1 MPNDDRDKLDRS
13 LEAMRST
20 VEGLQSTAQKAGP
33 AATISYSLIGAIGV
47 MTAVGY
53 GLDRWL
59 GTWPWLLIGGMLF
72 GVATGFYLLAKEVWR
87 K

>member
-1 MPNDDRDKLDRS
+1 MPNDHRGKLIRS
-13 LEAMRST
+13 IET
-20 VEGLQSTAQKAGP
+20 LQSTVQNAGP

-47 MTAVGY
+47 MTMVGY

-59 GTWPWLLIGGMLF
+59 GTWPWFLVGGMLF

>member
-1 MPNDDRDKLDRS
+1 MPDDDRGKLIRS
-13 LEAMRST
+13 LES
-20 VEGLQSTAQKAGP
+20 LQSTAQKAGP

-53 GLDRWL
+53 GLDHWL
-59 GTWPWLLIGGMLF
+59 GTSPWLLIGCMLF

>member
-1 MPNDDRDKLDRS
+1 MPDDDRGKLDRS
-13 LEAMRST
+13 IEAVRST

-33 AATISYSLIGAIGV
+33 AASISYSLIGAIGV
-47 MTAVGY
+47 MTVVGY

-59 GTWPWLLIGGMLF
+59 GTWPWFLIGGMLF

>member
-1 MPNDDRDKLDRS
+1 MPNDSRGKLIRS
-13 LEAMRST
+13 IES
-20 VEGLQSTAQKAGP
+20 LQSTVQNAGP

-47 MTAVGY
+47 MTIIGY
-53 GLDRWL
+53 GLDHWL
-59 GTWPWLLIGGMLF
+59 GTWPWFLVGGMLF

>member
-1 MPNDDRDKLDRS
+1 MPNDRRGKLIRS
-13 LEAMRST
+13 IET
-20 VEGLQSTAQKAGP
+20 LQSTVQNAGP
-33 AATISYSLIGAIGV
+33 AATISYSMIGAIGV
-47 MTAVGY
+47 MTMVGY

-59 GTWPWLLIGGMLF
+59 GTWPWFLVGGMLF

>member
-1 MPNDDRDKLDRS
+1 M
-13 LEAMRST
+13 
-20 VEGLQSTAQKAGP
+20 
-33 AATISYSLIGAIGV
+33 IGAIGV
-47 MTAVGY
+47 MTAIGY

-59 GTWPWLLIGGMLF
+59 GTWPWFLLGCILF

>member
-1 MPNDDRDKLDRS
+1 MPDDDRGKLIRS
-13 LEAMRST
+13 LESLQTT
-20 VEGLQSTAQKAGP
+20 VQKAGP

-53 GLDRWL
+53 GLDHWL
-59 GTWPWLLIGGMLF
+59 GTWPWLLVGGMLF

>member
-1 MPNDDRDKLDRS
+1 MPNDSRGKLIRS
-13 LEAMRST
+13 IES
-20 VEGLQSTAQKAGP
+20 LQSTVQNAGP

-47 MTAVGY
+47 MTIVGY

-59 GTWPWLLIGGMLF
+59 GTWPWFLVGGMLF

>member
-1 MPNDDRDKLDRS
+1 MPDDSRGKLIRS
-13 LEAMRST
+13 IES
-20 VEGLQSTAQKAGP
+20 LQSTVQNAGP

-47 MTAVGY
+47 MTIIGY

-59 GTWPWLLIGGMLF
+59 GTWPWFLVGGMLF

>member
-47 MTAVGY
+47 MTIAGY

-59 GTWPWLLIGGMLF
+59 GTWPWCLVGGMLF

>member
-1 MPNDDRDKLDRS
+1 MPNDSRGKLIRS
-13 LEAMRST
+13 IES
-20 VEGLQSTAQKAGP
+20 LQSTVQNAGP

-53 GLDRWL
+53 GLDYWL
-59 GTWPWLLIGGMLF
+59 GTGPWLLVGGMLF